1 MINTRRIMS
10 TVSALMIATSVLT
23 ISGMATTYDGGCS
36 SLESDNLN
44 AFHCNTKVCGGSS
57 SFGGTHTV
65 TYDELLGAIRNNK
78 DSWIIV
84 GG

>member
-1 MINTRRIMS
+1 MKGTITMINTRRIMS

-44 AFHCNTKVCGGSS
+44 TFHCNTN
-57 SFGGTHTV
+57 
-65 TYDELLGAIRNNK
+65 DELLGAIRNNK